1 MKHLFGPLCAFV
13 GVRIFMFMHK
23 ITRFTHD
30 RQFPSVSRESSNQY
44 LLLVTPQSFVHFTGC
59 TVFAQ
64 NYVNTVRVKELDSR
78 TLNSFDIFTVTL
90 LDVTVVLQLLP

>member
-44 LLLVTPQSFVHFTGC
+44 LLLFTPQSFVHFTGC